1 MTHTQLEHAVKINKA
16 IQGKKQQLET
26 FKEMMN
32 FGGALPSKIKVSNG
46 DAPYMP
52 VIIENKVVAMV
63 VLDTILE
70 QFNNEIEALELT
82 LESI

>member
-1 MTHTQLEHAVKINKA
+1 MTHTQLEHAVRINKA

-26 FKEMMN
+26 FKEMMG
-32 FGGALPSKIKVSNG
+32 FGGKLPTKIKISKG

-70 QFNNEIEALELT
+70 QFNDEIEALELT